1 MEGSSS
7 GTKSRRWYNQ
17 KARRDSDGGW
27 EEWDDGEDKESFRQE
42 DLDEPS
48 LLELE
53 LRRAG
58 SLRSRLE
65 EEEDVDSKPDT
76 GQCGVTGLWVST
88 GQGDG
93 QDLNICCCEVGG
105 GRGSCRIR
113 FQDSLPGMGASVH
126 LLRFKSTR
134 HSWSAPY
141 WAGGVRGPVARAR
154 QVRET
159 PAKMRK
165 GSVVG
170 PNAFNGVTGIF
181 ERRELFPCVWIC
193 CR

>member
-105 GRGSCRIR
+105 
-113 FQDSLPGMGASVH
+113 
-126 LLRFKSTR
+126 
-134 HSWSAPY
+134 W
-141 WAGGVRGPVARAR
+141 
-154 QVRET
+154 
-159 PAKMRK
+159 K
-165 GSVVG
+165 GK
-170 PNAFNGVTGIF
+170 
-181 ERRELFPCVWIC
+181 L
-193 CR
+193 